1 MLPRARRR
9 KHAEST
15 DIDLTPYMNLLVV
28 LAPFLLVTAVFERLA
43 ALEIYLPQPTA
54 AEAAGTAK
62 PPGQQEDQLLLTISI
77 AEKGILVA
85 NGAQLVAL
93 APPTGPNGY
102 DLAALSSTLQQLKS
116 RYPSVDNAVILSKGN
131 VAYETLVAVMD
142 TTREAFVTVDGKK
155 KRYIL
160 FPNISLGEVQ

>member
-9 KHAEST
+9 KHLKST

-54 AEAAGTAK
+54 AEAAAGAK
-62 PPGQQEDQLLLTISI
+62 PPAPQEEPLLLTISI
-77 AEKGILVA
+77 ADQGILLA
-85 NGAQLVAL
+85 NGAQLLTLVPAT
-93 APPTGPNGY
+93 PTGY
-102 DLAALSSTLQQLKS
+102 DLPALSEALQQLKA
-116 RYPSVDNAVILSKGN
+116 RYPTTDSAAILSKGN
-131 VAYETLVAVMD
+131 TPYETLVTVMD
-142 TTREAFVTVDGKK
+142 ATREALVTVDGQK

>member
-54 AEAAGTAK
+54 AEAAGAK

-93 APPTGPNGY
+93 APPTETGY
-102 DLAALSSTLQQLKS
+102 DLSALSSTLQQLKS
-116 RYPSVDNAVILSKGN
+116 RYPSADSAVILSKGN

-142 TTREAFVTVDGKK
+142 TAREAWVTVDGKK

-160 FPNISLGEVQ
+160 FSNISLGEVQ

>member
-1 MLPRARRR
+1 MG
-9 KHAEST
+9 ST

-54 AEAAGTAK
+54 AEAAAGAK
-62 PPGQQEDQLLLTISI
+62 PPGKPEDQLLLTISI
-77 AEKGILVA
+77 ADRGILLA
-85 NGAQLVAL
+85 NGAQLLSFVPSTSA
-93 APPTGPNGY
+93 GY
-102 DLAALSSTLQQLKS
+102 DLPALSSALQQLKS
-116 RYPSVDNAVILSKGN
+116 RYPTADTAAILSKGT
-131 VAYETLVAVMD
+131 VPYETLVAVMD
-142 TTREAFVTVDGKK
+142 ATREALVTVDGQK

>member
-9 KHAEST
+9 KHAAST

-54 AEAAGTAK
+54 AEAAAGAK
-62 PPGQQEDQLLLTISI
+62 PPAQQEDQLLLTISI

-85 NGAQLVAL
+85 NGAQLITL
-93 APPTGPNGY
+93 APPTPTGY
-102 DLAALSSTLQQLKS
+102 DLPALSLALQQLKS
-116 RYPSVDNAVILSKGN
+116 RYPSADSAVILSKGN
-131 VAYETLVAVMD
+131 IAYETLVAVMD
-142 TTREAFVTVDGKK
+142 TTREVFLTVDGKK

-160 FPNISLGEVQ
+160 FSNISLGEVQ